1 MPNLGTVA
9 RPSWSFAM
17 TIPNSAE
24 ADVLLT
30 ELQAAQLLQISI
42 RTLQAWRL
50 RRSGPAYVQLGRAV
64 RYRKS
69 DLMGWIDSNTV
80 R

>member
-1 MPNLGTVA
+1 MILSKN
-9 RPSWSFAM
+9 
-17 TIPNSAE
+17 
-24 ADVLLT
+24 ADADGLLT
-30 ELQAAQLLQISI
+30 ESQAAQLLQISI

-50 RRSGPAYVQLGRAV
+50 RRSGPPYVQLGRAV

>member
-1 MPNLGTVA
+1 MRL
-9 RPSWSFAM
+9 PS
-17 TIPNSAE
+17 SAE

-30 ELQAAQLLQISI
+30 ESQAAELLQISI

-50 RRSGPAYVQLGRAV
+50 RRSGPPYVQLGRAV
-64 RYRKS
+64 RYRRS

>member
-1 MPNLGTVA
+1 MILSKN
-9 RPSWSFAM
+9 
-17 TIPNSAE
+17 AE

-30 ELQAAQLLQISI
+30 ESQAAQLLQISI

-50 RRSGPAYVQLGRAV
+50 RRSGPPYVQLGRAV
-64 RYRKS
+64 RYRRS
-69 DLMGWIDSNTV
+69 DLMGWIESNTV

>member
-1 MPNLGTVA
+1 MIL
-9 RPSWSFAM
+9 
-17 TIPNSAE
+17 PNSAE

-30 ELQAAQLLQISI
+30 ESQAAQLLQISI

-50 RRSGPAYVQLGRAV
+50 RRSGPPYVQLGRAV
-64 RYRKS
+64 RYRIS